1 MFLAKLKK
9 LRLTA
14 ALLLVALLPV
24 VGSAQTIL
32 FNSNGFESPYTLGN
46 INGQQGWSAQG
57 STGAGSVVNSTV
69 FAGTQSMRV
78 NGVQLTGN
86 GLGGTGSSFWVQ
98 LLAPNLA
105 SSFKPVA
112 AGQPVLIVNW
122 KQFLTGSSGDI
133 TTMPFTGIHI
143 EGYRANGQSQM
154 TTEISIDIND
164 SVGIFDGFNVIPGPQ
179 ITGLRNSWVDL
190 SATLD
195 YTTQLVSVK
204 VNGLPYLSDIP
215 FANYIPA
222 QSQADSIGV
231 AEADIFAVN
240 GLIFAGAQSTNQA
253 FFDNFNVTAVAVPE
267 PAVFVLGGAGIGL
280 FGFWYWRRQR
290 SIAAQMEQWVSI
302 PE

>member
-1 MFLAKLKK
+1 MFLASLKK
-9 LRLTA
+9 LRLAA
-14 ALLLVALLPV
+14 ALSLVALMPV
-24 VGSAQTIL
+24 VANAQTSL
-32 FNSNGFESPYTLGN
+32 FNSNGFEPPYALAN
-46 INGQQGWSAQG
+46 INNQFGWSAQG
-57 STGAGSVVNSTV
+57 SAGAGFVVNTTV
-69 FAGTQSMRV
+69 NSGTQSFRI
-78 NGVQLTGN
+78 NGPSLTGG
-86 GLGGTGSSFWVQ
+86 GLGGSGSSFWVQ
-98 LLAPNLA
+98 LLAPNLGA
-105 SSFKPVA
+105 SFKPVA
-112 AGQPVLIVNW
+112 AGKPVLIVNW

-133 TTMPFTGIHI
+133 TTMPFSGIHI
-143 EGYRANGQSQM
+143 EGYRADGQSQM

-164 SVGIFDGFNVIPGPQ
+164 SVGIFDGFNVIPGPS
-179 ITGLRNSWVDL
+179 ITNLRNNWIDL
-190 SATLD
+190 SASLD
-195 YTTQLVSVK
+195 YTTQSVSVK

-290 SIAAQMEQWVSI
+290 NIAEQMEQWVSI